1 MEKPFDIGDCIARE
15 NLISETTPRSIPEL
29 VVENELV
36 LALSSKEGCH
46 ESEVAQKM
54 KELGL
59 ER

>member
-15 NLISETTPRSIPEL
+15 NLISETTSRSIPEL
-29 VVENELV
+29 DIEDELV
-36 LALSSKEGCH
+36 LARNSKEGCH
-46 ESEVAQKM
+46 ESEVSQKM